1 MDADVGD
8 WRLGMIR
15 TVVMVVM
22 VCFGW
27 IDFHLTM
34 MESSWLK
41 LEWNHA
47 GLGGKQHG
55 KLGQ

>member
-1 MDADVGD
+1 M
-8 WRLGMIR
+8 LGLEAWNGWDGWDGCDGCD
-15 TVVMVVM
+15 